1 EKPIV
6 LIEFG
11 RRAALFASAA
21 VVMQRESIHPAAGF
35 LHEHFSPFIV
45 APVRAA
51 RDLEDAIIAEVADV
65 RGIALELV
73 GIELRCHIA
82 AATPVLVTNAEVFD
96 FPRRLVA
103 IFLAPICHW
112 ADPEK
117 GDVFDPLLHLLNRAA
132 ANIAANV
139 GLTPDLLT
147 KIHELVCPEMI

>member
-1 EKPIV
+1 
-6 LIEFG
+6 
-11 RRAALFASAA
+11 
-21 VVMQRESIHPAAGF
+21 
-35 LHEHFSPFIV
+35 V

-112 ADPEK
+112 ADPGK

-147 KIHELVCPEMI
+147 KIHELVCPEMIILDHAPPMSVDHGRSLLCRPNALSPMVFVGETSAGPAQDRH